1 MKSES
6 INLLPYSS
14 TEAPAAQSSEETLDL
29 GRVFSALRRKAL
41 LIVAITVATGALAG
55 LRAKLSPPTYSAV
68 FEILIQPP
76 TGEAQ
81 VASEITGQPVQSN
94 DTLLALD
101 DQVRILTSP
110 GVLESVI
117 EQVKAEN
124 LPICSSIFLA
134 PAPDSANGS
143 DLGLD
148 PNEAC
153 YRLIRQQLEI
163 QLTEVASN
171 NNNAPASRIFRSQ
184 VVGSTPAEVQ
194 RIADLISQRFLEYGL
209 ETRQRDIQQGIAF
222 LDEKLPEVRDQVDSL
237 QRELE
242 TLRQTNNLIT
252 PDSRGTQLTSQINT
266 YESEYL
272 NVLVELEGTLNLYE
286 SLQRQLATQ
295 PQDQAVSPV
304 LSDNARYQ
312 ALIQELLQLD
322 NTIAEASTLFLDSSP
337 DLQALKEQRQ
347 NLLQLLA
354 REGTN
359 AQQELLLQLE
369 GLETREAALRKT
381 LSSLNVEVD
390 SLASVA
396 RQFTDLDR
404 ELLIATENLTQL
416 LARRETLQIEAAQ
429 RELPWELI
437 TPPTLTIEDASLLRN
452 VALGVVLGFLLGV
465 GVALLLDAQKDVLY
479 TPGDLKRITPVPILG
494 IIPHSSVV
502 ETGYDEAYL
511 LSLYQTAIASGSR
524 RAASPLSNGSS
535 PPDGLHSFREAFRS
549 LAANLQRVNAESPV
563 KSLVISS
570 ADDQVADSTTAAYL
584 AWAIAE
590 MGKRVL
596 LVDADFRFPHMHNFL
611 ELPNEKGLSNIL
623 AGELEL
629 KQVIKRSPI
638 EPNLFVLTA
647 GSATN
652 DPVRLLSSSKI
663 QQFIAKTQ
671 GYFDLV
677 IYDAPPFA
685 EYADASLIAA
695 EASGLAL
702 VSHLGT
708 VKSAQLEQALEK
720 LWISK
725 IPLVGLIAK
734 EHASKGALLPIG

>member
-6 INLLPYSS
+6 TNLLPYAAAD
-14 TEAPAAQSSEETLDL
+14 APTSQASEETFDL

-41 LIVAITVATGALAG
+41 LIAAITLAVGAVAG
-55 LRAKLSPPTYSAV
+55 LRARLSPPSYLAN

-81 VASEITGQPVQSN
+81 VAANLTGLPPQRN
-94 DTLLALD
+94 DTLLTLE
-101 DQVRILTSP
+101 DQVKILTSP
-110 GVLESVI
+110 GVLQPVV
-117 EQVKAEN
+117 EQAKTEN
-124 LPICSSIFLA
+124 LGGCTSLS
-134 PAPDSANGS
+134 PDSQ
-143 DLGLD
+143 LPGLSID
-148 PNEAC
+148 ASELC
-153 YRLIRQQLEI
+153 YRELRSNLGIE
-163 QLTEVASN
+163 LTETP
-171 NNNAPASRIFRSQ
+171 NNAPASRIFSAQ
-184 VVGSTPAEVQ
+184 IVGQSPQEVQ
-194 RIADLISQRFLEYGL
+194 RIADLVSQRFLDYGL
-209 ETRQRDIQQGIAF
+209 ESRQRDIQQGIDF
-222 LDEKLPEVRDQVDSL
+222 LDDKLPDVRAQVDTL
-237 QRELE
+237 QIELE
-242 TLRQTNNLIT
+242 QLRQNNNLIT
-252 PDSRGTQLTSQINT
+252 PESRGTQLTSQINT

-272 NVLVELEGTLNLYE
+272 NVLVELEGALDLYD
-286 SLQRQLATQ
+286 SLERQLTTR
-295 PQDQAVSPV
+295 PQDQAVSPA

-312 ALIQELLQLD
+312 ALVQELLQLD
-322 NTIAEASTLFLDSSP
+322 NEIAAASSLFLDASP

-354 REGTN
+354 REGSN
-359 AQQELLLQLE
+359 AQQELSLQID
-369 GLETREAALRKT
+369 GLSTREQALSQT
-381 LSSLNVEVD
+381 LASLNVEVD

-404 ELLIATENLTQL
+404 ELLITTENLTQL
-416 LARRETLQIEAAQ
+416 LARRETLEIEAAQ

-437 TPPTLTIEDASLLRN
+437 TPPTLTISNPSLPRN
-452 VALGVVLGFLLGV
+452 AGLGLVLGLLLGV
-465 GVALLLDAQKDVLY
+465 GVALLLDAQKDVIY

-502 ETGYDEAYL
+502 ETGYDEAHL
-511 LSLYQTAIASGSR
+511 LSLYRVTLASTGERGPS
-524 RAASPLSNGSS
+524 ALSNGSS
-535 PPDGLHSFREAFRS
+535 PPDGLQGFKEAFRS
-549 LAANLQRVNAESPV
+549 LAANLQRVNAEKSI

-570 ADDQVADSTTAAYL
+570 ADNQVADSTTAAYL

-590 MGKRVL
+590 MGQRVL
-596 LVDADFRFPHMHNFL
+596 LIDADFRYPHLHSFL
-611 ELPNEKGLSNIL
+611 DLPNDKGLSNIL

-638 EPNLFVLTA
+638 EPNLFTLTA
-647 GSATN
+647 GSATG
-652 DPVRLLSSSKI
+652 DPVRLLSSTKI
-663 QQFIAKTQ
+663 QQFIAKTE

-702 VSHLGT
+702 VSNLGT

-725 IPLVGLIAK
+725 IPLLGLIAK
-734 EHASKGALLPIG
+734 EYAPKGALLPIG

>member
-6 INLLPYSS
+6 VNLIPYAAAD
-14 TEAPAAQSSEETLDL
+14 APTSPASEETLDL

-41 LIVAITVATGALAG
+41 LIAAIALAFGALAG
-55 LRAKLSPPTYSAV
+55 LRARLSPPAYSAL

-81 VASEITGQPVQSN
+81 VASDITGQPPQRSES
-94 DTLLALD
+94 LLSLE

-110 GVLESVI
+110 GVLEPVI

-124 LPICSSIFLA
+124 LPICSSIFLDPVA
-134 PAPDSANGS
+134 RTLPGS
-143 DLGLD
+143 NLPLN
-148 PNEAC
+148 PQEQC
-153 YRLIRQQLEI
+153 YRLIRRQLDM
-163 QLTEVASN
+163 QLTEAPR
-171 NNNAPASRIFRSQ
+171 NNAPASRIFRSEF
-184 VVGSTPAEVQ
+184 VGLSPDEVQ
-194 RIADLISQRFLEYGL
+194 RLADLIAQRFLDYGL

-222 LDEKLPEVRDQVDSL
+222 LDDKLPEVRAQVDTL

-242 TLRQTNNLIT
+242 ALRQNNNLIT
-252 PDSRGTQLTSQINT
+252 PESRGTQLTSQINT

-272 NVLVELEGTLNLYE
+272 NVLVELEGALDLYE
-286 SLQRQLATQ
+286 SLERQLTTR
-295 PQDQAVSPV
+295 PQDQAVSPA

-312 ALIQELLQLD
+312 ALVQELLRLD
-322 NTIAEASTLFLDSSP
+322 NQIAAASSLFLDASP

-354 REGTN
+354 REGSNT
-359 AQQELLLQLE
+359 QQELSLQID
-369 GLETREAALRKT
+369 GLSTREAALSQT
-381 LSSLNVEVD
+381 LASLNVEVD

-416 LARRETLQIEAAQ
+416 LARRETLEIEAAQ

-437 TPPTLTIEDASLLRN
+437 TPPTLTISNPSLLRN
-452 VALGVVLGFLLGV
+452 AGLGLVLGLLLGV
-465 GVALLLDAQKDVLY
+465 GVALLLDAQKDVIY
-479 TPGDLKRITPVPILG
+479 TPSDLKRITPVPILG
-494 IIPHSSVV
+494 IIPHSGVV
-502 ETGYDEAYL
+502 ETGYDEAHL
-511 LSLYQTAIASGSR
+511 LSLYQVALASTGR
-524 RAASPLSNGSS
+524 RGPSALSNGSS
-535 PPDGLHSFREAFRS
+535 PPDGLQEFKEAFRS
-549 LAANLQRVNAESPV
+549 LAANLQRVNAERAI

-570 ADDQVADSTTAAYL
+570 ADNQVADSTTAAYL
-584 AWAIAE
+584 AWAVAE
-590 MGKRVL
+590 MGQRVL
-596 LVDADFRFPHMHNFL
+596 LIDADFRYPHLHSFL
-611 ELPNEKGLSNIL
+611 ELPNDKGLSNIL

-629 KQVIKRSPI
+629 KQVIKRSPL
-638 EPNLFVLTA
+638 EPNLFTLTA
-647 GSATN
+647 GSATG
-652 DPVRLLSSSKI
+652 DPVRLLSSAKI
-663 QQFIAKTQ
+663 QQFIAKTE

-702 VSHLGT
+702 VSNLGT

-720 LWISK
+720 LW
-725 IPLVGLIAK
+725 
-734 EHASKGALLPIG
+734 